1 MTIFVFYFF
10 FSDFI
15 LFFLLMYGKRS
26 FGDAFTSEVSEKVVS
41 IIAKEVGFQAI
52 QPAALETLSNS
63 LGSCKFIT

>member
-1 MTIFVFYFF
+1 
-10 FSDFI
+10 
-15 LFFLLMYGKRS
+15 MYGKRS